1 MKWKKLVFLIL
12 QIDNIKIFYICVFK
26 NILYDED
33 GAIKCRVLTVKKYCA
48 TCNISVISRYY
59 FPPFSFLKYYMWHH
73 YAKMRIGMLRRD
85 ILDNNNETNSKI
97 FKNYLYWEDINHFFF
112 YTILTLYLFRC
123 FLCIQL
129 NKIQYFRF
137 YNHKQINHT
146 SQV

>member
-1 MKWKKLVFLIL
+1 MKWKNVVLLIL

-26 NILYDED
+26 NILYDEN
-33 GAIKCRVLTVKKYCA
+33 GAIKCRALTVKKYCA
-48 TCNISVISRYY
+48 TCSISVISRYF
-59 FPPFSFLKYYMWHH
+59 FPPFSFLKYYIWHH
-73 YAKMRIGMLRRD
+73 YVKMRIGMLRRD

-112 YTILTLYLFRC
+112 LHDFNFILVSLLSLYPA
-123 FLCIQL
+123 